1 MKLFQKFG
9 SGLEKAV
16 VHVARSR
23 VREHLMR
30 FDDRLLEDAG
40 FSRDLLNAGVE
51 QWPWRADEADS
62 VSRGPVFKLSA
73 GTVRQVGVMD
83 TRHKDAA

>member
-1 MKLFQKFG
+1 MNLFQKFG
-9 SGLEKAV
+9 AGLEKAV

-23 VREHLMR
+23 VREHLLR

-51 QWPWRADEADS
+51 QWPWRADDDALEQRS
-62 VSRGPVFKLSA
+62 PVFRLPAREQQRSA
-73 GTVRQVGVMD
+73 T
-83 TRHKDAA
+83 TASHHKDAA